1 MESSLQ
7 SPTFEQPSVTY
18 NDGHLLPLSP
28 EHSADLEQK
37 YAKSLSR
44 IGEYSKRF
52 LQISS
57 LLDTDDIPTFHR
69 INAEVHERSIRK
81 ECKILNSLWRMREL
95 NKIASEHSYTINCD
109 NSRQIVEDVMN
120 ILASKVAEISLSG
133 DFELDEVET
142 QLYDIGLLNS
152 DENVKLN
159 SYYSDDFST
168 QTNPLY
174 DLPGWLQEPLY
185 QSYIQDIRQEHMAH
199 SESKLHCLLAE
210 KVRVLSKCDLI
221 DLVSDH

>member
-7 SPTFEQPSVTY
+7 SRTFEQPSVTY
-18 NDGHLLPLSP
+18 NDGRNLPLSP

-37 YAKSLSR
+37 YLASLSR
-44 IGEYSKRF
+44 IGEYSQRF

-57 LLDTDDIPTFHR
+57 LLGTEDIPTFHR
-69 INAEVHERSIRK
+69 INGEVHERSIRK
-81 ECKILNSLWRMREL
+81 ECKMLNSLWRMREL

-109 NSRQIVEDVMN
+109 YSRQIVEDVMN
-120 ILASKVAEISLSG
+120 ILASKVTQISLSG
-133 DFELDEVET
+133 DYEIGEVKT

-159 SYYSDDFST
+159 SYYSDDFSS
-168 QTNPLY
+168 QTNPIY
-174 DLPGWLQEPLY
+174 DLPEWLQEPLY
-185 QSYIQDIRQEHMAH
+185 QNYIQDIRQEHMAH
-199 SESKLHCLLAE
+199 SESKLHCLLRE
-210 KVRVLSKCDLI
+210 KVRILSDCDLI

>member
-7 SPTFEQPSVTY
+7 SQTFEEPSVTY

-28 EHSADLEQK
+28 ERSADLEQK
-37 YAKSLSR
+37 YAISLSR
-44 IGEYSKRF
+44 IGEYSQRF

-133 DFELDEVET
+133 DFELDEVKT

-185 QSYIQDIRQEHMAH
+185 QNYIQDIKQEHMAH
-199 SESKLHCLLAE
+199 SESKLQCLISE
-210 KVRVLSKCDLI
+210 KVRVLSDCDLI
-221 DLVSDH
+221 DLLSDH